1 MQDFPPNSR
10 KARETEPR
18 EPIKPVTSAQ
28 KAERRNGL
36 GDKFKRTFFSGTGR
50 EAMGSVVEDVVVPTI
65 REMISE
71 GAHFIID
78 SLIFGERSGPR
89 HRHRAV
95 NEVNV
100 GRVDYAGI
108 SRPKTTAQ
116 RSVSRRSRARHDF
129 ADLVISTKAEAND
142 VLDIMYERLSRY
154 GEVSVADL
162 YELTD
167 VQSTHTDMKWGWTNL
182 RGAQA
187 RPLRQGGYLLDLPT
201 PEELR

>member
-1 MQDFPPNSR
+1 M
-10 KARETEPR
+10 
-18 EPIKPVTSAQ
+18 
-28 KAERRNGL
+28 
-36 GDKFKRTFFSGTGR
+36 
-50 EAMGSVVEDVVVPTI
+50 VEDVVVPTI
-65 REMISE
+65 QEMLSE
-71 GAHFIID
+71 AAHAVID
-78 SLIFGERSGPR
+78 GFIFGERTGSR
-89 HRHRAV
+89 RRRV
-95 NEVNV
+95 STSEVNV

-108 SRPKTTAQ
+108 SRPKSAAQ

-129 ADLVISTKAEAND
+129 ADLVIPTRAEAND

-162 YELTD
+162 YSLTD
-167 VQSTHTDMKWGWTNL
+167 VETHHTDMKWGWTNL